1 MASDAS
7 GRAAARPVRLVA
19 EGFALAGGMILC
31 ALALMSCISI
41 AGRALVPLGLRPVPG
56 DFELI
61 QLGAAIAVACF
72 LPICQLEGGHAAVDF
87 LARRFVRPVRYVLDL
102 AVALGFAAVACLL
115 IWRLGVG
122 LFDKLGSRETTYILQ
137 FPVWW
142 FYAGVMIP
150 GLAWAG
156 ISLLGVALALTGKP
170 LERGAEPV
178 GP

>member
-1 MASDAS
+1 MAH
-7 GRAAARPVRLVA
+7 
-19 EGFALAGGMILC
+19 GFALIGGLILC
-31 ALALMSCISI
+31 AMALMSCVSI

-72 LPICQLEGGHAAVDF
+72 LPLCQLEGGHAAVDF

-102 AVALGFAAVACLL
+102 AVALGFAVIACLL
-115 IWRLGVG
+115 AWRLGLG
-122 LFDKLGSRETTYILQ
+122 LFDKFQSGETTYILQ

-150 GLAWAG
+150 GVAWAG
-156 ISLLGVALALTGKP
+156 ISLFGAALAVTGKP
-170 LERGAEPV
+170 LERGGEPV